1 VSTPNAGASA
11 AVTRSSNDAFDPTD
25 RVAGDVNALDDFA
38 SELAQRAR
46 AREPRMKA
54 SMLPRRINA
63 DETTLEKDLAKLVL
77 SLIDVVRKLME
88 RQAARRVN
96 AGSLSE
102 DEVERLGETFLKL
115 DRRMTELRGVF
126 GLEAEDLS
134 LSLGPIH
141 DLV

>member
-1 VSTPNAGASA
+1 MMPNAEARDAARQSA
-11 AVTRSSNDAFDPTD
+11 DDSFDPSD
-25 RVAGDVNALDDFA
+25 RISGDLDALDDFA
-38 SELAQRAR
+38 SELVQRTHAHR
-46 AREPRMKA
+46 PRMGA
-54 SMLPRRINA
+54 ELLAGQRVNA

-77 SLIDVVRKLME
+77 ALIDIVRKLME

-115 DRRMTELRGVF
+115 DRRMTELRAVF

-134 LSLGPIH
+134 LSLGSIH
-141 DLV
+141 DLI